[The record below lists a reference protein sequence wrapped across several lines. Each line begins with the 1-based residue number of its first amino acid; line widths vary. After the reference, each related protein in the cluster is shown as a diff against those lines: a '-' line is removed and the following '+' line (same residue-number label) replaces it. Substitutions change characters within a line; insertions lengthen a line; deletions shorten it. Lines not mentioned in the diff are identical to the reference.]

1 MKIWP
6 FFSKHFSKHT
16 SILIILVVALIVHL
30 VFLPGFHEVWWD
42 SGVYAGMGKHIFSA
56 GSSGLWEHIRPP
68 VLPVVLGLLW
78 FVNLDLFIFGEV
90 LMLALSLGCVFLL
103 YLIAKQYFDE
113 KTALLSSALFAF
125 SSIFFYLSFHLYSE
139 IPALF
144 FVLLS
149 IYLFGLKQFYS
160 AGFFMAIAFLS
171 KFPAGV
177 FIAVLGIVLLFGK
190 DIKGLLKLAV
200 GFVVPVIPV
209 LVVYQ
214 VVYGSALLPFIE
226 ARQTI
231 LAVLGCNVLWYKPWW
246 HYFLVIFTE
255 NYLHVFA
262 LAGLLSY
269 FISFKK
275 SRLLPLLAL
284 AVPLAYF
291 SQMHCRDYRYLTM
304 FIPFVALFTGLGINW
319 LVACVARKSEK
330 LFGLALV
337 LVLGFSVFSC
347 AQFYISNENT
357 KYAAEEMGYF
367 KYLEGREVS
376 GEIWSANPSIALF
389 TDAKINKIYYPV
401 YDKGVSAAF
410 SKYLLKSK
418 GKIEYVLLDNCGGGI
433 ICPPDEPACETETKS
448 MIRFLEDNF
457 EKVYDAKKGR
467 CWYRIFKK

>member
-1 MKIWP
+1 MKLWP
-6 FFSKHFSKHT
+6 FFSKQFSKHT
-16 SILIILVVALIVHL
+16 SILIILVVALIMHL
-30 VFLPGFHEVWWD
+30 VLLPGFHEVWWD

-125 SSIFFYLSFHLYSE
+125 SSIFFNLSFHLYSE

-149 IYLFGLKQFYS
+149 IYLFGLKRFYS

-171 KFPAGV
+171 KFPAGI

-262 LAGLLSY
+262 LAGLLAY

-304 FIPFVALFTGLGINW
+304 FIPFVALFTGLGISW

-337 LVLGFSVFSC
+337 LVLGFSIFSC
-347 AQFYISNENT
+347 AQFYISKENT

-367 KYLEGREVS
+367 KYLEGREVI
-376 GEIWSANPSIALF
+376 GEIWSANPSIAFF

-401 YDKGVSAAF
+401 YDQGVSAAF
-410 SKYLLKSK
+410 NKYLLKSK

-433 ICPPDEPACETETKS
+433 ICPPDEPACEAETNS
-448 MIRFLEDNF
+448 TIRFLEDNF
-457 EKVYDAKKGR
+457 EKVYDEKKGR